1 MKDTFQI
8 FQRDGNQLV
17 FPAGQVVF
25 NEGDPGQQMYVVT
38 AGEAEIRIGG
48 RVFETLGVG
57 EIFGEMA
64 LVDPG
69 QPRAATV
76 AAKSELQCAVIDEKR
91 FHFLVEQTPRFA
103 LQVMRVLVGRLRR
116 MDQYFASREPG

>member
-1 MKDTFQI
+1 MKETFQM
-8 FQRDGNQLV
+8 FQRDANQLV
-17 FPAGQVVF
+17 FSDGQVVF
-25 NEGDPGQQMYVVT
+25 HEGDPGKDVYVVT

-48 RVFETLGVG
+48 RVIETLGGG

-64 LVDPG
+64 LVEPG

-76 AAKSELQCAVIDEKR
+76 AAKGELKCAVIDEKR
-91 FHFLVEQTPRFA
+91 FNFLVEQTPRFA

-116 MDQYFASREPG
+116 MDSYVSRGQLA

>member
-8 FQRDGNQLV
+8 FQRDENQVV
-17 FPAGQVVF
+17 FPEGQVVF

-48 RVFETLGVG
+48 RVLETLGAG

-76 AAKSELQCAVIDEKR
+76 AAKTELKCAVIDERR
-91 FHFLVEQTPRFA
+91 FQFLVEQTPRFA

-116 MDQYFASREPG
+116 MDEYVSRGQLA